1 LGHSTN
7 DYKEA
12 KYMGFEGKTST
23 LSPEVQ
29 QKGVSTHKF
38 LIHHKGDHV
47 GVATSPIAKGENVV
61 GIFMDDNSEIKITSL
76 GDIPLGHK
84 ISLVELKENEPVIKY
99 GVQIGLTTCSWA
111 VGDYVHTHNIKTAR
125 W

>member
-1 LGHSTN
+1 MSI
-7 DYKEA
+7 EA
-12 KYMGFEGKTST
+12 QTST
-23 LSPEVQ
+23 LSEQ
-29 QKGVSTHKF
+29 TKKVSTHKF

-47 GVATSPIAKGENVV
+47 GVATSPIEQGEKVI
-61 GIFMDDNSEIKITSL
+61 GIYMDHNEEVEITSL

-84 ISLVELKENEPVIKY
+84 ISLVSLNENESVVKY
-99 GVQIGLTTCSWA
+99 GVQIGLTTRKWA